1 VAVGPVVVTAGRV
14 VLRGLL
20 FPFAVLA
27 GYFVA
32 WGMVFC
38 MDAIVRAFFGTVTG
52 AVGWIPF
59 AGRVISSPL
68 HAIEKKLTSFLG
80 GLEAHFEHQ
89 MATRWHTLAQLVRQ
103 YANETVATATALA
116 TLAHK
121 IAYVYGEAA
130 SGKLGARFQRW
141 VLGELA
147 KLHGITKIVVRTT
160 KVIEHSDVGPIAA
173 GSASRVKPVARALD
187 HVLEWD
193 LPRLRS
199 RDRYLTDQVGRLW
212 RWTRTHGRQAATG
225 VAIGA
230 LVFALGRIGAGW
242 VRCSNVRRLGRT
254 VCGMDHDLLESLL
267 ADTLAIVGTVSLVE
281 FIRDAQAVEGVALDA
296 LGGFIREFP
305 RV

>member
-1 VAVGPVVVTAGRV
+1 VAAGPIVVTAGRV

-103 YANETVATATALA
+103 YAADTVATATAIA

-130 SGKLGARFQRW
+130 SGKLGARFQKW
-141 VLGELA
+141 VLGELS
-147 KLHGITKIVVRTT
+147 KLHGITKVVVRTT

-173 GSASRVKPVARALD
+173 GAASRVKPVARALE
-187 HVLEWD
+187 HVIEWD

-212 RWTRTHGRQAATG
+212 RWTRTHGREAASG
-225 VAIGA
+225 VALGA
-230 LVFALGRIGAGW
+230 LVFALGRLGIGWA
-242 VRCSNVRRLGRT
+242 RCSNVRKLGRGA
-254 VCGMDHDLLESLL
+254 CGMNPDLLDSLL
-267 ADTLAIVGTVSLVE
+267 AGALVVASPISVVELAKA
-281 FIRDAQAVEGVALDA
+281 AQTFTAEAEAGLRWFV
-296 LGGFIREFP
+296 RELQ
-305 RV
+305 

>member
-1 VAVGPVVVTAGRV
+1 VAAGPIVVTAGRV

-103 YANETVATATALA
+103 YAADTVATATAFA

-130 SGKLGARFQRW
+130 SGKLGARFQKW
-141 VLGELA
+141 VLGELS
-147 KLHGITKIVVRTT
+147 KLHGITKVVVRTT

-173 GSASRVKPVARALD
+173 GAASRVKPVARALE
-187 HVLEWD
+187 HVIELD

-212 RWTRTHGRQAATG
+212 RWTRTHGREAASG
-225 VAIGA
+225 VALGA
-230 LVFALGRIGAGW
+230 LVFALGRLGIGWA
-242 VRCSNVRRLGRT
+242 RCSNVRKLGRGA
-254 VCGMDHDLLESLL
+254 CGMNPDLLDSLL
-267 ADTLAIVGTVSLVE
+267 AGALVVASPISVVELAKA
-281 FIRDAQAVEGVALDA
+281 AQTFTAEAEAGLRWFV
-296 LGGFIREFP
+296 RELQ
-305 RV
+305 

>member
-1 VAVGPVVVTAGRV
+1 VAAGPIVVTAGRV

-103 YANETVATATALA
+103 YAADTVATATAFA

-130 SGKLGARFQRW
+130 SGKLGARFQKW
-141 VLGELA
+141 VLGELS

-173 GSASRVKPVARALD
+173 GAASRVKPVAHALE
-187 HVLEWD
+187 HVIEWD

-212 RWTRTHGRQAATG
+212 RWTRTHGREAASG
-225 VAIGA
+225 VALGA
-230 LVFALGRIGAGW
+230 LVFALGRLGIGWA
-242 VRCSNVRRLGRT
+242 RCSNVRKLGRGA
-254 VCGMDHDLLESLL
+254 CGMNPDLLDSLL
-267 ADTLAIVGTVSLVE
+267 AGALVVASPISVVELAKA
-281 FIRDAQAVEGVALDA
+281 AQTFTAEAEAGLRWFV
-296 LGGFIREFP
+296 RELQ
-305 RV
+305 

>member
-1 VAVGPVVVTAGRV
+1 VAAGPIVVTAGRV

-103 YANETVATATALA
+103 YAADTVATATAFA

-130 SGKLGARFQRW
+130 SGKLGARFQKW
-141 VLGELA
+141 VLGELS

-173 GSASRVKPVARALD
+173 GAASRVKPVAHALE
-187 HVLEWD
+187 HVIEWD

-212 RWTRTHGRQAATG
+212 RWTRAHGREAASG
-225 VAIGA
+225 VALGA
-230 LVFALGRIGAGW
+230 LVFALGRLGIGWA
-242 VRCSNVRRLGRT
+242 RCSNVRKLGRGA
-254 VCGMDHDLLESLL
+254 CGMNPDLLDSLL
-267 ADTLAIVGTVSLVE
+267 AGALVVASPISVVELAKA
-281 FIRDAQAVEGVALDA
+281 AQTFTAEAEAGLRWFV
-296 LGGFIREFP
+296 RELQ
-305 RV
+305 

>member
-1 VAVGPVVVTAGRV
+1 MAAGPIVVTAGRV

-103 YANETVATATALA
+103 YAADTVATATAFA

-130 SGKLGARFQRW
+130 SGKLGARFQKW
-141 VLGELA
+141 VLGELS

-160 KVIEHSDVGPIAA
+160 KVIVHSDVGPIAA
-173 GSASRVKPVARALD
+173 GAASRVKPVARALE
-187 HVLEWD
+187 HVIEWD

-212 RWTRTHGRQAATG
+212 RWTRTHGREAASG
-225 VAIGA
+225 VALGA
-230 LVFALGRIGAGW
+230 LVFALGRLGIGWA
-242 VRCSNVRRLGRT
+242 RCSNVRKLGRGA
-254 VCGMDHDLLESLL
+254 CGMNPDLLDSLL
-267 ADTLAIVGTVSLVE
+267 AGALVVASPISVVELAKA
-281 FIRDAQAVEGVALDA
+281 AQTFTAEAEAGLRWFV
-296 LGGFIREFP
+296 RELQ
-305 RV
+305 

>member
-1 VAVGPVVVTAGRV
+1 VAAGPIVVTAGRV

-103 YANETVATATALA
+103 YAADTVATATAIA

-130 SGKLGARFQRW
+130 SGKLGARFQKW
-141 VLGELA
+141 VLGELS
-147 KLHGITKIVVRTT
+147 KLHGITKLVVRTT

-173 GSASRVKPVARALD
+173 GAASRVKPVARALE
-187 HVLEWD
+187 HVIELD

-212 RWTRTHGRQAATG
+212 RWTRTHGREAASG
-225 VAIGA
+225 VALGA
-230 LVFALGRIGAGW
+230 LVFALGRLGIGWA
-242 VRCSNVRRLGRT
+242 RCSNVRKLGRGA
-254 VCGMDHDLLESLL
+254 CGMNPDLLDSLL
-267 ADTLAIVGTVSLVE
+267 AGALVVASPISVVELAKA
-281 FIRDAQAVEGVALDA
+281 AQTFTAEAEAGLRWFV
-296 LGGFIREFP
+296 RELQ
-305 RV
+305 